1 MPSPRSSGPA
11 PLTDADVGKL
21 REQVEA
27 GKEPRVQLLVDTAAA
42 PAGTRGPVV
51 ELRDPANEPEFIVLR
66 VSGDEVPFHPSEL
79 SLPTRAPKG
88 SARRSDAAVPSV
100 ARLSAVPSPDG
111 PPAPPPVTA
120 DSGPAEAGGSAA
132 ETPSPEQ
139 AAPEPEKAPERATAP
154 DASPAPA
161 PSTRSKGSRG
171 GSGRPPSF
179 TITLRFTGSEWT
191 AETTRGGRRTK
202 PQPVPLAAVRA
213 FAERADDVELR
224 RSVLA
229 AVEQCRKQA
238 QTRAETLRAE
248 LERVET
254 ALAQLEDE

>member
-88 SARRSDAAVPSV
+88 SARRSAAAVPPV
-100 ARLSAVPSPDG
+100 ARLSAVPSDG
-111 PPAPPPVTA
+111 PPAPPPVSTDA
-120 DSGPAEAGGSAA
+120 APAEARGGASAA
-132 ETPSPEQ
+132 EIP
-139 AAPEPEKAPERATAP
+139 APEKAAP
-154 DASPAPA
+154 DAAPAPA
-161 PSTRSKGSRG
+161 PARSRGSRG
-171 GSGRPPSF
+171 GSGRAPSF

-202 PQPVPLAAVRA
+202 PQPVALAAVRA
-213 FAERADDVELR
+213 FADRADDVELR

>member
-1 MPSPRSSGPA
+1 MPSPRPSGPA

-51 ELRDPANEPEFIVLR
+51 ELRDPANDPEFIVLR
-66 VSGDEVPFHPSEL
+66 VSGDEVPFSPSEL
-79 SLPTRAPKG
+79 SLPTRAPKA
-88 SARRSDAAVPSV
+88 SARRADAVGPPGT
-100 ARLSAVPSPDG
+100 RLSAVPEPAAAEAAVE
-111 PPAPPPVTA
+111 PPAPEPPAPTA
-120 DSGPAEAGGSAA
+120 PAPPG
-132 ETPSPEQ
+132 
-139 AAPEPEKAPERATAP
+139 PERAPAP
-154 DASPAPA
+154 DAAPAPA
-161 PSTRSKGSRG
+161 RPKTSRG
-171 GSGRPPSF
+171 GGGRPPSF

-191 AETTRGGRRTK
+191 AETTRGGRRSK

-238 QTRAETLRAE
+238 QTRAEALRAE